1 LKILGIDMVES
12 TVMERQS
19 CFQFKTSFSPCT
31 IMQVTRYDLD
41 EIAKQLDATIQKAP
55 NFFIGSAVIL
65 DLEGVKTLKS
75 VDLAAI
81 KKILLANN
89 MVPVGIRGGNAM
101 QHQDAASVGIPTIA
115 IGAKASPVEPQAA
128 PAPVAETVTPV
139 ESPKKPRETVFQSN
153 TKIVTTPIRSG
164 MQIYAKDGDL
174 IVLSSVSPGA
184 ELLADGNIH
193 VYGALRGRA
202 LAGVQGNTQA
212 RIFCRALEAELVAI
226 AGYYLVKEDIQQ
238 LPSQDSSVQVYLDN
252 EQVKIAAL

>member
-1 LKILGIDMVES
+1 MAES
-12 TVMERQS
+12 TTVMERQS

-41 EIAKQLDATIQKAP
+41 EIARQLDTTIQKAP

-65 DLEGVKTLKS
+65 DLEGVKTQTNI
-75 VDLAAI
+75 DLAAI

-89 MVPVGIRGGNAM
+89 MVPVGVRGGNDL
-101 QHQDAASVGIPTIA
+101 QHQEAAGVGMPTIA
-115 IGAKASPVEPQAA
+115 IGAKATSTPQAA
-128 PAPVAETVTPV
+128 PTADAPSPAE
-139 ESPKKPRETVFQSN
+139 SNKKPRETALQSN
-153 TKIVTTPIRSG
+153 TKIITTPIRSG

-212 RIFCRALEAELVAI
+212 RIFCRTLEAELVAI
-226 AGYYLVKEDIQQ
+226 AGYYLVKEDIQE